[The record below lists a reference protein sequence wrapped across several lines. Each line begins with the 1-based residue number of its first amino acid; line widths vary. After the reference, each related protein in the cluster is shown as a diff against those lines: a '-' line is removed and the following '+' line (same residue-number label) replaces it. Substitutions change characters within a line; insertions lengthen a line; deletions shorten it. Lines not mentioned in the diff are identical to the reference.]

1 MKGLHALLI
10 VFLLSPVILFSQE
23 NTTAEPK
30 KSKYDYYKSRFKI
43 GYTLGRYNYHHSG
56 PDIYMYR
63 VNNGLAPSEAS
74 TMRIYSIDDKFTP
87 IQSFR
92 GIHVGTEFG
101 EGGFRTEIYFT
112 TRKSTSD
119 AKYTYDNGDGS
130 PIINEHEKVRMR
142 YNAMTLGIGYRFEK
156 LPQLTLGTC
165 MDLGILRTERKLS
178 SQEGGKWEPWFYSFK
193 ISGSGVKPNTPVA
206 TWGLYAGIDLG
217 PLSFKLVRNFTLLD
231 GDLNSQTFK
240 YTNIPWSSKIFPM
253 ANTSLTAA
261 IRI

>member
-1 MKGLHALLI
+1 MKKHWALS
-10 VFLLSPVILFSQE
+10 FALFVSISCVYSQE
-23 NTTAEPK
+23 SNTAEPK
-30 KSKYDYYKSRFKI
+30 KNKYDYFKSRFKI
-43 GYTLGRYNYHHSG
+43 GYTLGRYTYHQSG

-63 VNNGLAPSEAS
+63 VNNGLASSEAS

-130 PIINEHEKVRMR
+130 PIINEHEKVRIR

-156 LPQLTLGTC
+156 LPLLTLGTS

-217 PLSFKLVRNFTLLD
+217 PLSFKIAKNFTLLE

-261 IRI
+261 IKI